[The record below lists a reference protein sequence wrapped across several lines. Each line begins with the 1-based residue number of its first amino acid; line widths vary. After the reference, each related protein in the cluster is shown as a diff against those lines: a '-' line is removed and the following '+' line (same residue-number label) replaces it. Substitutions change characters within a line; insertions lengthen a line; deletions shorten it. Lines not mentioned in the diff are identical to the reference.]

1 MELYNQIK
9 KIPTIS
15 YTSRDFDSLR
25 SSLVNYISQQFPD
38 SFNDFSDQSAGMAL
52 LESVCYAGDILNF
65 YLDHQFNE
73 LFLFTAQEEKNIIAE
88 AKNLGYIIRGKAAS
102 QNNNI
107 VLTFNYPTSGVTT
120 AYEFT
125 LRKGTRFSDKSG
137 NVTQEMLYDVDSSL
151 SASKIVDVANNVTS
165 ASISGIS
172 TLGGVTKIYQINIG
186 SAVPF
191 LKLPLPSQDVLE
203 ILSITSSDGFTWYEV
218 DYLAQENQFVGLVND
233 QSTSAQVPYVLTLKR
248 VPRRFTLEREANG
261 QAYLRFGSGTMDL
274 SDAEFIPNPED
285 YILPLGIRGAVSG
298 FSPASVDPS
307 DFINTRTLGVA
318 PANCT
323 LTIKYRSGGGL
334 ASNASANILTEIVQK
349 YLEYKTTGN
358 DFNKSKMEA
367 SMKISNPEPC
377 TGGEDEE
384 TLDQIKY
391 NASANLASQLR
402 CVTLQDYIVRTYT
415 MPPNFGCVFR
425 ATASKDPNNF
435 NGLRLSIITRNS
447 DGTLTTASDALK
459 INVANYLKEFKSIS
473 ENLNIV
479 DGKVINLGI
488 NFSLISDKTT
498 NQQEILANALLK
510 LQEFFDIR
518 RWNIGQSISI
528 SLIQKELVNITGVL
542 AVPEVKFVQM
552 PPSYAGRTYIDSS
565 GYYNLQARIKN
576 NIVQCDPDCI
586 FEVRYPK
593 FDVSGSIIS

>member
-518 RWNIGQSISI
+518 RWNIGHSISI